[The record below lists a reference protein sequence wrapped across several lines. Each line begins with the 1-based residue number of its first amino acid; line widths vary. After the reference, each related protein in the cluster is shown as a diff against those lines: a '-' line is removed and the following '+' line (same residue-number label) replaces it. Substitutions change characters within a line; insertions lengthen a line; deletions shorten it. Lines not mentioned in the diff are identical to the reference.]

1 MAHHFGGFFVQT
13 LQPLTQRRQRPFMS
27 ECFVCRGKLQAYN
40 RVTMNVPVYT
50 EPPLTHIPM
59 TTTMKYNRNQFQFIT
74 SFWNFWILIGRF
86 HKNNKQLRQR
96 RCEC

>member
-13 LQPLTQRRQRPFMS
+13 LQPLTQRPQRLFYIGMFAG
-27 ECFVCRGKLQAYN
+27 ELRADD

-74 SFWNFWILIGRF
+74 SFWNF
-86 HKNNKQLRQR
+86 
-96 RCEC
+96 

>member
-13 LQPLTQRRQRPFMS
+13 LQPLTQRPQRPFS
-27 ECFVCRGKLQAYN
+27 YRNGLFVGELRADD

-86 HKNNKQLRQR
+86 HENNKQLRQR

>member
-1 MAHHFGGFFVQT
+1 MAHHFGGFF
-13 LQPLTQRRQRPFMS
+13 RPDAATSHPEAAASFYVGMFAG
-27 ECFVCRGKLQAYN
+27 ELRADD

-74 SFWNFWILIGRF
+74 SF
-86 HKNNKQLRQR
+86 
-96 RCEC
+96 

>member
-13 LQPLTQRRQRPFMS
+13 LQPLTQRPQRPFYIGMFAG
-27 ECFVCRGKLQAYN
+27 ELRAYD

-74 SFWNFWILIGRF
+74 SF
-86 HKNNKQLRQR
+86 
-96 RCEC
+96 

>member
-13 LQPLTQRRQRPFMS
+13 LQPLTQRRQRPFYIGM
-27 ECFVCRGKLQAYN
+27 VAGKLWAYD

-74 SFWNFWILIGRF
+74 SF
-86 HKNNKQLRQR
+86 
-96 RCEC
+96 

>member
-13 LQPLTQRRQRPFMS
+13 LQPLTQRRQRPFYIGM
-27 ECFVCRGKLQAYN
+27 FAGKLRADD

-74 SFWNFWILIGRF
+74 SFWNFRILIGRF
-86 HKNNKQLRQR
+86 HENNKQLRQR

>member
-13 LQPLTQRRQRPFMS
+13 LQPLTQRRAGPYLSAM
-27 ECFVCRGKLQAYN
+27 VAGKLWAYD

-86 HKNNKQLRQR
+86 HENNKQLRQR

>member
-13 LQPLTQRRQRPFMS
+13 LQPLTQRRQRPFAG
-27 ECFVCRGKLQAYN
+27 ELRADD

-74 SFWNFWILIGRF
+74 SF
-86 HKNNKQLRQR
+86 
-96 RCEC
+96 

>member
-1 MAHHFGGFFVQT
+1 MT
-13 LQPLTQRRQRPFMS
+13 LQPLTQRRQRPFYIGM
-27 ECFVCRGKLQAYN
+27 VAGKLWAYD

-86 HKNNKQLRQR
+86 HENNKQLRQR

>member
-13 LQPLTQRRQRPFMS
+13 LQPLTQRRQRLFYIGMFAG
-27 ECFVCRGKLQAYN
+27 ELRADD

-74 SFWNFWILIGRF
+74 SF
-86 HKNNKQLRQR
+86 
-96 RCEC
+96 

>member
-13 LQPLTQRRQRPFMS
+13 LQPLTQRRQRLFYIGMFAG
-27 ECFVCRGKLQAYN
+27 ELRAYD

-74 SFWNFWILIGRF
+74 SF
-86 HKNNKQLRQR
+86 
-96 RCEC
+96 

>member
-13 LQPLTQRRQRPFMS
+13 LQPLTQRRQRPFYIGM
-27 ECFVCRGKLQAYN
+27 VAGKLWADD

-86 HKNNKQLRQR
+86 HENNKQLRQR

>member
-13 LQPLTQRRQRPFMS
+13 LQPLT
-27 ECFVCRGKLQAYN
+27 YD

-86 HKNNKQLRQR
+86 HENNKQLRQR